1 MASEMAIKITTGQS
15 MPVME
20 LPLEMKPADDRGRG
34 WGYGDE
40 SQTLR
45 GE

>member
-1 MASEMAIKITTGQS
+1 MAIKITTGQN
-15 MPVME
+15 MAVME
-20 LPLEMKPADDRGRG
+20 LPLEIETGCVLGPEV
-34 WGYGDE
+34 GYVGL

>member
-1 MASEMAIKITTGQS
+1 MAIKITTGQS

-20 LPLEMKPADDRGRG
+20 IPLEMKLAIDLGQR
-34 WGYGDE
+34 WGYGGGP
-40 SQTLR
+40 QTLR

>member
-1 MASEMAIKITTGQS
+1 MAKEMAIKITTGQN
-15 MPVME
+15 MAVME
-20 LPLEMKPADDRGRG
+20 LPLKMKPAIDRGQKKDYVG
-34 WGYGDE
+34 W

>member
-20 LPLEMKPADDRGRG
+20 IPLEMKPADYWGRG
-34 WGYGDE
+34 WGYGGGP
-40 SQTLR
+40 QTLR